1 MIRTK
6 QISIWL
12 IALMGLMIATGAVQA
27 EDYDFKHNGLYYK
40 RIKRINDV
48 TYEVKVMS
56 ELSTSISYSPRYS
69 PGNIDDRSE
78 ERRVGKECRSRW
90 SPYH

>member
-1 MIRTK
+1 MIMTRIK

-40 RIKRINDV
+40 RMKNINDV

-56 ELSTSISYSPRYS
+56 E
-69 PGNIDDRSE
+69 
-78 ERRVGKECRSRW
+78 
-90 SPYH
+90 